1 MNRKVI
7 LVGPSGSLLKM
18 KLGEYIDTFDVVCRL
33 NSSGSPN
40 CLTGEY
46 KDIIGT
52 KTNIWLCRH
61 WATMLANMKNNSYE
75 QLVAFYPNFYEYP
88 PLDNLNI
95 MNNPMF
101 LLAIEL
107 GTPAVNECVSELSK
121 FAKKNNLEMKRP
133 TCGKFAKIYLLSKY
147 DKISI
152 IGFDGFKSGHWYGNR
167 FVKQQDLTDKLAVNG
182 QGAHNMELES
192 EYIKL
197 LINKGKIIKENK

>member
-61 WATMLANMKNNSYE
+61 WATMLANMKNNSRK
-75 QLVAFYPNFYEYP
+75 A
-88 PLDNLNI
+88 DLNI
-95 MNNPMF
+95 LESSKVKSSKMYSKSPTNEV
-101 LLAIEL
+101 IREL
-107 GTPAVNECVSELSK
+107 GIMDKALNIARDPNAPVKKIRVFDFDDTLAKTKSK
-121 FAKKNNLEMKRP
+121 VKYTMPN
-133 TCGKFAKIYLLSKY
+133 GKEGI
-147 DKISI
+147 
-152 IGFDGFKSGHWYGNR
+152 
-167 FVKQQDLTDKLAVNG
+167 
-182 QGAHNMELES
+182 M
-192 EYIKL
+192 
-197 LINKGKIIKENK
+197 